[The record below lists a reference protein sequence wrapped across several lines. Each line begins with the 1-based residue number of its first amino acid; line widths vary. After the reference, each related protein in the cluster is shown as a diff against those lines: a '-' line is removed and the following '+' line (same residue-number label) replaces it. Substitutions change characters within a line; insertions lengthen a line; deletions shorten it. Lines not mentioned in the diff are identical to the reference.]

1 MTPLPTLSRAPAA
14 TESKLPVGLVPT
26 QEQLLGQLAGALWHE
41 LERPVTA
48 LLNEADSA
56 DLMLR
61 RGALPEVRACVGN
74 MRLLGEQ
81 LAELLAQLGDHA
93 WCPGGSLTPTDVR
106 ESLESALVALGLF
119 EGRHAN
125 GVAVHLA
132 CAPERPAVVLAQA
145 GRMQQVLMNLLRNAL
160 EATAQQGTAGR
171 VEVRILREA
180 AVIQVSVSDNGRG
193 LSPAVLSHL
202 IDPFF
207 IAKHE
212 REHLGLGLVIARLI
226 AEDLGGGLSA
236 CGGGAV
242 GAGGAVFS
250 LWLPDAGDGHGA

>member
-1 MTPLPTLSRAPAA
+1 MESELSA
-14 TESKLPVGLVPT
+14 GLMPMR
-26 QEQLLGQLAGALWHE
+26 QQLLGQLAGALWHE

-93 WCPGGSLTPTDVR
+93 WCPGGSLTPADVR
-106 ESLESALVALGLF
+106 ESLDSALGALGIF

-125 GVAVHLA
+125 GVAVHLI
-132 CAPERPAVVLAQA
+132 CAPERPAVVLAQP
-145 GRMQQVLMNLLRNAL
+145 GRLEQVLMNLLRNAL
-160 EATAQQGTAGR
+160 EATAQLGPAGR

-202 IDPFF
+202 VDPFF
-207 IAKHE
+207 IAKHA
-212 REHLGLGLVIARLI
+212 RAHLGLGLVISRLI

-236 CGGGAV
+236 CNAGAV

-250 LWLPDAGDGHGA
+250 LWLPDAADGHRA

>member
-1 MTPLPTLSRAPAA
+1 M
-14 TESKLPVGLVPT
+14 ESELQAGLVPMK
-26 QEQLLGQLAGALWHE
+26 QQLLGQLAGALWHE

-106 ESLESALVALGLF
+106 ESLESALGALGIF

-125 GVAVHLA
+125 GVAVHLI
-132 CAPERPAVVLAQA
+132 CAPERPAVVLAQP
-145 GRMQQVLMNLLRNAL
+145 GRLEQVLMNLLRNAL
-160 EATAQQGTAGR
+160 EATAQLGPAGR

-202 IDPFF
+202 VDPFF
-207 IAKHE
+207 IAKHA
-212 REHLGLGLVIARLI
+212 RAHLGLGLVISRLI

-236 CGGGAV
+236 CNAGAV

-250 LWLPDAGDGHGA
+250 LWLPDAADGHRA